1 MTQSISPTPG
11 RILWYTPA
19 PAEGLGQLSGQPLAA
34 IVVGV
39 HSDSRVNLS
48 VFDTYGNNHSRT
60 NVFWRQPGEDKP
72 APGYAFAEWMPYQV
86 GAAAKAEQVEQT
98 IARTRTFGAAIGA
111 PEGHAATGVVL
122 TEGDAQADLD
132 GTQRPDNHGK
142 SSWSELAGKW
152 FGGSKPEASQHG
164 TPSPEL
170 DGRFEVGGGVFVAQ
184 GDVKSGDAK

>member
-19 PAEGLGQLSGQPLAA
+19 FSEGLGQLGGQPLAA
-34 IVVGV
+34 IIVGV
-39 HSDSRVNLS
+39 HGDSFVNLS
-48 VFDTYGNNHSRT
+48 VFDTYGNPHSRT
-60 NVFWRQPGEDKP
+60 NVFLRQPGEDKP

-86 GAAAKAEQVEQT
+86 AQS
-98 IARTRTFGAAIGA
+98 TRATQYA

-132 GTQRPDNHGK
+132 GTQRPDNHGE

-152 FGGSKPEASQHG
+152 FGGSKPEATQHG